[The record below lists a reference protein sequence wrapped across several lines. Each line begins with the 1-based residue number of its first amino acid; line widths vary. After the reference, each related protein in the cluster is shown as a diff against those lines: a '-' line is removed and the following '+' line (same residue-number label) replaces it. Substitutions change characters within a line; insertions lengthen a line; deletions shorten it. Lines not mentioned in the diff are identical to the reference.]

1 MSLHTK
7 NLLKALS
14 PETVKNMMRNEL
26 QTYDADKT
34 GRTDYALESS
44 GFIVS
49 TIYFYSTFSIQDGL
63 IKGQSYDLLVI
74 SCINEIKTWL

>member
-1 MSLHTK
+1 MLIKTEMSLHTK

-14 PETVKNMMRNEL
+14 PETVKNMVKNEL

-44 GFIVS
+44 GSAHSDNIILLICS
-49 TIYFYSTFSIQDGL
+49 YFTVRDIL
-63 IKGQSYDLLVI
+63 
-74 SCINEIKTWL
+74 N

>member
-14 PETVKNMMRNEL
+14 PETVKNMVKNEL

-44 GFIVS
+44 GFAIS
-49 TIYFYSTFSIQDGL
+49 KNIFLLFYTESVL
-63 IKGQSYDLLVI
+63 IKAQDLMVLR
-74 SCINEIKTWL
+74 

>member
-1 MSLHTK
+1 MK

-14 PETVKNMMRNEL
+14 PETVKNMMKNEL

-44 GFIVS
+44 GF
-49 TIYFYSTFSIQDGL
+49 TISNNLFL
-63 IKGQSYDLLVI
+63 ISFFCTGW
-74 SCINEIKTWL
+74 IN